1 MPASPSPEESAQR
14 LVLADIALDHRD
26 GDGRPFRVL
35 DIPALVIEP
44 GAALGISGPSGC
56 GKSTLLHLIAGL
68 LRPGTGSV
76 RWGGTEV
83 SGLPE
88 AQRDRWRRQTLGF
101 VFQDFHLVP
110 ELDVAG
116 NIALPASFSSWRL
129 GTSGRERAIALAS
142 RVGLKDPHRR
152 AAVLSRGEQQRVA
165 IARAL
170 FNAPRLILADEPTA
184 SLDADHADGV
194 SDLLAETAQES
205 GATLICASH
214 DPRLLA
220 RLAQRL
226 DLRMGHAA

>member
-1 MPASPSPEESAQR
+1 MPASPSPEASVQR
-14 LVLADIALDHRD
+14 LVLTGIALDHRD
-26 GDGRPFRVL
+26 GDGKSFRAL
-35 DIPALVIEP
+35 DIPALELEP
-44 GAALGISGPSGC
+44 GAVLGVSGPSGC

-68 LRPGTGSV
+68 LRPNAGAV
-76 RWGGTEV
+76 RWGDIEI
-83 SGLPE
+83 SALPE
-88 AQRDRWRRQTLGF
+88 ARRDRWRRETLGF

-129 GTSGRERAIALAS
+129 GPGGRERALALAS
-142 RVGLKDPHRR
+142 RVGLKDPQRR

-184 SLDADHADGV
+184 SLDAEHADEV
-194 SDLLAETAQES
+194 SDLLVEVAEQS

-220 RLAQRL
+220 RMAQRL
-226 DLRMGHAA
+226 ALSAGRAA

>member
-1 MPASPSPEESAQR
+1 MPASPSPEASGRR
-14 LVLADIALDHRD
+14 LVLSDIALDHRD
-26 GDGRPFRVL
+26 GDGRVFRAL
-35 DIPALVIEP
+35 DIPTLVLEH
-44 GAALGISGPSGC
+44 GTALGVSGPSGC
-56 GKSTLLHLIAGL
+56 GKSTLLHLVAGL
-68 LRPGTGSV
+68 LRPSAGSI
-76 RWGGTEV
+76 RWGETEI
-83 SGLPE
+83 SALPE
-88 AQRDRWRRQTLGF
+88 ARRDHWRRQNLGF

-110 ELDVAG
+110 ELNVAG

-129 GTSGRERAIALAS
+129 SSSARERAFALAG

-170 FNAPRLILADEPTA
+170 FNQPRLILADEPTA

-194 SDLLAETAQES
+194 SELLVEAAEQT

-220 RLAQRL
+220 RMKRRL
-226 DLRMGHAA
+226 DLSAGHAA